1 MGGES
6 QFWSS
11 DQRSTR
17 LFMSWED
24 GGQEKSFC
32 GICKKMVRVLNY
44 YDKHLCKYAEFFV
57 GFYNQSPGV
66 TITEDTWVIYVP
78 WCPARDGEMI
88 AGQRLR
94 AEANER
100 LILANQ
106 RSVQWPW
113 THLNITLL
121 HRNDASLLK
130 VEVQSHYYHVNFK
143 KWRNSLLFPINS
155 ETTMMMWRQ
164 KVRDIHLA
172 FSSSDRILGSGA
184 VHWARVWSFQW
195 KASVETWVRLRNLML
210 LPDKWPA

>member
-88 AGQRLR
+88 AGQRPDWGQW
-94 AEANER
+94 EAHHDQSEVSPVT
-100 LILANQ
+100 LDI
-106 RSVQWPW
+106 
-113 THLNITLL
+113 LNIPLL
-121 HRNDASLLK
+121 LQND
-130 VEVQSHYYHVNFK
+130 SH
-143 KWRNSLLFPINS
+143 L
-155 ETTMMMWRQ
+155 
-164 KVRDIHLA
+164 
-172 FSSSDRILGSGA
+172 
-184 VHWARVWSFQW
+184 
-195 KASVETWVRLRNLML
+195 VETRVKCSASAML
-210 LPDKWPA
+210 QCV

>member
-88 AGQRLR
+88 AGQRPDWGQW
-94 AEANER
+94 EAHHDQSEVSPAT
-100 LILANQ
+100 LDTFEYSSPSSKWFILS
-106 RSVQWPW
+106 RDEGKVQCQC
-113 THLNITLL
+113 NAAMCITL
-121 HRNDASLLK
+121 
-130 VEVQSHYYHVNFK
+130 
-143 KWRNSLLFPINS
+143 
-155 ETTMMMWRQ
+155 
-164 KVRDIHLA
+164 
-172 FSSSDRILGSGA
+172 
-184 VHWARVWSFQW
+184 
-195 KASVETWVRLRNLML
+195 
-210 LPDKWPA
+210 